1 MGLLGGKRQLFPPFF
16 IFLLKIKTM
25 KLLLQ
30 IFTLLLSVNTFAQS
44 FKPAEITLENNSK
57 ISGLVFYNTPYH
69 TPQSFRFKASETSE
83 EKIYN
88 KNDIKNISVNNY
100 GEFLKTDVEISR
112 HNEAQNKISYN
123 GKFNLQKE
131 NLILEVL
138 VKGTNTLYKF
148 ADEKN
153 TAFFY
158 SANDGVIKPL
168 LYKEYYHPD
177 NESAIVKNNEFRIDL
192 KNLACENASV
202 NYVKYSDSEL
212 IKFFKKA
219 NECAGDTNQTIK
231 KDFTKNYLK
240 VVTTKNFGKEKYDV
254 YDVKSSYT
262 FGLEFERNMPFVNN
276 SFSIAFATNYTTFDR
291 DEEKTEIHYANL
303 TNQVEVALILRYYP
317 LNTEKYK
324 VFVGVYAFDWS
335 MSHYVTRTFY
345 SGNPIVKE
353 NVSQLLTVNNIEAGF
368 RYKDFEIF
376 GLLNISQNYL
386 QRNQAS
392 IGLKYNLP
400 FVK

>member
-1 MGLLGGKRQLFPPFF
+1 
-16 IFLLKIKTM
+16 M
-25 KLLLQ
+25 KFLLQ
-30 IFTLLLSVNTFAQS
+30 IFTLLFSITTFSQN

-57 ISGLVFYNTPYH
+57 ISGLVFYNMPYQ
-69 TPQSFRFKASETSE
+69 TPQSFRFKDSENSM
-83 EKIYN
+83 EKTYN
-88 KNDIKNISVNNY
+88 KNEIKSVVINNY
-100 GEFLKTDVEISR
+100 GEFVKADIEISR
-112 HNEAQNKISYN
+112 HDEAQNKISYN
-123 GKFNLQKE
+123 GKFNIQKE

-138 VKGTNTLYKF
+138 VKGTNTLYKY
-148 ADEKN
+148 ADGKN

-158 SANDGVIKPL
+158 STNDNLIKPL

-177 NESAIVKNNEFRIDL
+177 NDNTIVKNNEFRNDL
-192 KNLACENASV
+192 KLLACQKTSV

-231 KDFTKNYLK
+231 TDFTKNYLK
-240 VVTTKNFGKEKYDV
+240 IVAANNFGKEKYDI
-254 YDVKSSYT
+254 YDVKGSYT

-276 SFSIAFATNYTTFDR
+276 SFSIALAVNYTSFDT
-291 DEEKTEIHYANL
+291 DKEKTMVHYTNS
-303 TNQVEVALILRYYP
+303 TNQIDAGLILRYYP
-317 LNTEKYK
+317 LNKKDYK
-324 VFVGVYAFDWS
+324 VFIGAYAFNWVS
-335 MSHYVTRTFY
+335 SNYVTRTFY

-353 NVSQLLTVNNIEAGF
+353 NVSQLLTLNNLEAGF

-376 GLLNISQNYL
+376 GLLNISRNYL
-386 QRNQAS
+386 QRNVAS